1 MSHCPAPSPSDLK
14 GLQARSSRYETMLIA
29 DVISNLHFLALAF
42 AAASF
47 AYRELR
53 MVFCGTTHANEV
65 PAPAGSFTMGPNSP
79 GRLRLFLIGRFH
91 GTIHHIYTQ
100 IIRSTLH
107 FGSSNEHIH
116 RLIRSVI
123 LCPERHVL
131 IIRIRRRVIRVRF
144 GVEVGLLCLG
154 LGLGLGIR
162 LLWV

>member
-14 GLQARSSRYETMLIA
+14 GLQARSSRNETMLIA

-47 AYRELR
+47 AYRAADGVLWASN
-53 MVFCGTTHANEV
+53 THANEV

-154 LGLGLGIR
+154 LGLGIR
-162 LLWV
+162 LLRV